1 MTERFFYGWVVLAAA
16 FVIITMSI
24 GTLFTLGV
32 FLKPIE
38 ESMGWSRSGI
48 GAIGLFNW
56 IVMGVGGV
64 VSGFVSDRLGTRRVV
79 LVGAALLGL
88 GLVLSSHVQQVWQ
101 FYVTFGLLVGAGVSA
116 FYVPLTVL
124 AIKWFEGRRGMAA
137 AVVSTGNGLGILAL
151 APLTRWLINEF
162 DWRVAFLVLGNLA
175 WVVVVPCALLL
186 RQPAGGHPA
195 GGQPFGGQAF
205 ISSGSSAAGAQ
216 IWPPHSPGGGQAFT
230 SSGSSAAGAQE
241 WPPRSP
247 GGGQAFTS
255 SGSSAAGA
263 QIWPPHSPSGGQPS
277 RGLAVGVAAAV
288 SARSPWATWPFW
300 AIALTHFF
308 CCAAHSGPLFHL
320 VSHAMDRGVTE
331 MAAAGILGASGL
343 TSMFGRVGAGIV
355 ADRVG
360 PKRTLLA
367 ALSLQ
372 AVLVLLYL
380 FATST
385 GALYTV
391 SLAFGVA
398 YGGAMPLYALVT
410 REYFGERVLGT
421 AYGAVFF
428 ISCIGMG
435 LGSYAGGAIHDLL
448 GTYQWLF
455 LGSFAIGVM
464 AVVLGMTLR
473 PPVAVSLPG
482 PSPALGA

>member
-1 MTERFFYGWVVLAAA
+1 MTQRFFYGWVVLAAA

-38 ESMGWSRSGI
+38 DSMGWSRSGI

-56 IVMGVGGV
+56 VVMGVGGV

-79 LVGAALLGL
+79 LVGAVLLGL
-88 GLVLSSHVQQVWQ
+88 GLVLSSHVQDVWQ
-101 FYVTFGLLVGAGVSA
+101 LYVTFGLLVGAGVST

-124 AIKWFEGRRGMAA
+124 AIKWFDGRRGMAA

-175 WVVVVPCALLL
+175 WVVVIPSALLL
-186 RQPAGGHPA
+186 KGPAGRP
-195 GGQPFGGQAF
+195 GGGLPFS
-205 ISSGSSAAGAQ
+205 SSGSSAAGAQ
-216 IWPPHSPGGGQAFT
+216 RWPPHSPSGGLPAGGLPFS
-230 SSGSSAAGAQE
+230 SSGSSAAGAQ
-241 WPPRSP
+241 R
-247 GGGQAFTS
+247 
-255 SGSSAAGA
+255 
-263 QIWPPHSPSGGQPS
+263 WPPHSPTGGQPAG
-277 RGLAVGVAAAV
+277 GLPAGGQPVAGGAA
-288 SARSPWATWPFW
+288 PWATWPFW
-300 AIALTHFF
+300 AIALTHFC

-320 VSHAMDRGVTE
+320 VSHAMDQGVDR
-331 MAAAGILGASGL
+331 MAAASILGASGL
-343 TSMFGRVGAGIV
+343 TSIFGRVGAGIV

-360 PKRTLLA
+360 AKPTLLA
-367 ALSLQ
+367 ALTLQ
-372 AVLVLLYL
+372 AVLVLFYL
-380 FATST
+380 FAAGT
-385 GALYTV
+385 GGLYVV

-410 REYFGERVLGT
+410 REYFGERILGT
-421 AYGAVFF
+421 AYGGVFF

-435 LGSYAGGAIHDLL
+435 LGSYAGGAIHDAL

-455 LGSFAIGVM
+455 LGSFAIGAM
-464 AVVLGMTLR
+464 AIVLGVTLR
-473 PPVAVSLPG
+473 PPRAT
-482 PSPALGA
+482 PATRPMPAMGG

>member
-1 MTERFFYGWVVLAAA
+1 MKDRIFYGWVVLGAA

-56 IVMGVGGV
+56 IVMGAGGV

-79 LVGAALLGL
+79 LAGAGVLGL
-88 GLVLSSHVQQVWQ
+88 GLVLSSHVQHVWQ
-101 FYVTFGLLVGAGVSA
+101 FYLTFGLLVGAGVSA

-137 AVVSTGNGLGILAL
+137 AVVSAGNGLGILAL
-151 APLTRWLINEF
+151 APLSRWLINEF

-186 RQPAGGHPA
+186 KQP
-195 GGQPFGGQAF
+195 GGQP
-205 ISSGSSAAGAQ
+205 SSSLGSLDAGAQ
-216 IWPPHSPGGGQAFT
+216 T
-230 SSGSSAAGAQE
+230 
-241 WPPRSP
+241 
-247 GGGQAFTS
+247 
-255 SGSSAAGA
+255 
-263 QIWPPHSPSGGQPS
+263 WPPHSPSGGQPFGPPQLNGQ
-277 RGLAVGVAAAV
+277 R
-288 SARSPWATWPFW
+288 PWRTWPFW
-300 AIALTHFF
+300 AIALTHFC

-320 VSHAMDRGVTE
+320 VSHAMDQGVARMT
-331 MAAAGILGASGL
+331 AASILGVSGL
-343 TSMFGRVGAGIV
+343 TSIFGRVGTGIV

-360 PKRTLLA
+360 AKPTLLA
-367 ALSLQ
+367 ALTAQ
-372 AVLVLLYL
+372 AVLIFLYL
-380 FATST
+380 FATSA
-385 GALYTV
+385 GALYAL

-455 LGSFAIGVM
+455 LGSFGIGAM
-464 AVVLGMTLR
+464 AVLLGVTLKPPMPIAGGR
-473 PPVAVSLPG
+473 PYPAPG
-482 PSPALGA
+482 A

>member
-1 MTERFFYGWVVLAAA
+1 MTQRFFYGWVVLAAA

-32 FLKPIE
+32 FLRPIE
-38 ESMGWSRSGI
+38 EAMGWSRSGI

-56 IVMGVGGV
+56 IVMGAGGV

-79 LVGAALLGL
+79 MVGAVLLGL
-88 GLVLSSHVQQVWQ
+88 GLVLSSQVQQVWQ
-101 FYVTFGLLVGAGVSA
+101 LYVTFGLLVGAGVSA

-137 AVVSTGNGLGILAL
+137 AVVSAGNGLGILAL
-151 APLTRWLINEF
+151 APLSRWLISEF

-175 WVVVVPCALLL
+175 WVVALPSAWLL
-186 RQPAGGHPA
+186 RDPS
-195 GGQPFGGQAF
+195 GGQPSGKLPF
-205 ISSGSSAAGAQ
+205 SSSSSSNAGAQ
-216 IWPPHSPGGGQAFT
+216 K
-230 SSGSSAAGAQE
+230 
-241 WPPRSP
+241 
-247 GGGQAFTS
+247 
-255 SGSSAAGA
+255 
-263 QIWPPHSPSGGQPS
+263 WPPHSPSGGQPVRAS
-277 RGLAVGVAAAV
+277 GSDG
-288 SARSPWATWPFW
+288 RSPWSTWPFW
-300 AIALTHFF
+300 AIALTHFC

-320 VSHAMDRGVTE
+320 VSHAMDQGVPK

-343 TSMFGRVGAGIV
+343 TSIFGRIGTGIV

-360 PKRTLLA
+360 AKGTLLS

-372 AVLVLLYL
+372 AALIFLYL
-380 FATST
+380 FATSA
-385 GALYTV
+385 GALWAV

-410 REYFGERVLGT
+410 RECFGERALGT
-421 AYGAVFF
+421 AYGGVFF
-428 ISCIGMG
+428 VSCIGMG

-455 LGSFAIGVM
+455 LGSFAIGMM
-464 AVVLGMTLR
+464 AIVLGVTLR
-473 PPVAVSLPG
+473 APVAVRMPR
-482 PSPALGA
+482 PSPALGG

>member
-1 MTERFFYGWVVLAAA
+1 MTQRFFYGWVVLGAA

-32 FLKPIE
+32 FLRPIE

-56 IVMGVGGV
+56 IVMGAGGV

-79 LVGAALLGL
+79 MVGAILLGL
-88 GLVLSSHVQQVWQ
+88 GLVLSSYVQQVWQ
-101 FYVTFGLLVGAGVSA
+101 LYVTFGLLVGAGVSA

-137 AVVSTGNGLGILAL
+137 AVVSAGNGLGILAL
-151 APLTRWLINEF
+151 APLSRWLINEF

-175 WVVVVPCALLL
+175 WVVVLPSALLL
-186 RQPAGGHPA
+186 RGPGGQPAGRL
-195 GGQPFGGQAF
+195 PF
-205 ISSGSSAAGAQ
+205 SSSSLSNAGAQ
-216 IWPPHSPGGGQAFT
+216 K
-230 SSGSSAAGAQE
+230 
-241 WPPRSP
+241 
-247 GGGQAFTS
+247 
-255 SGSSAAGA
+255 
-263 QIWPPHSPSGGQPS
+263 WPPHSPSGGQPFPATPPV
-277 RGLAVGVAAAV
+277 LASGAG
-288 SARSPWATWPFW
+288 SPWATWPFW
-300 AIALTHFF
+300 AIALTHFC

-320 VSHAMDRGVTE
+320 VSHAMDLGVPK
-331 MAAAGILGASGL
+331 MAAAGILGVSGL
-343 TSMFGRVGAGIV
+343 TSIFGRIGTGMV

-360 PKRTLLA
+360 AKRTLLS

-372 AVLVLLYL
+372 AGLISLYL
-380 FATST
+380 FATSA
-385 GALYTV
+385 GELWAL

-421 AYGAVFF
+421 AYGGVFF

-455 LGSFAIGVM
+455 LGSFAIGMM
-464 AVVLGMTLR
+464 AIVLGVTLR
-473 PPVAVSLPG
+473 APVTVPVPR

>member
-1 MTERFFYGWVVLAAA
+1 MVLAAA

-32 FLKPIE
+32 FLQPIE
-38 ESMGWSRSGI
+38 ESLGWSRSGI

-56 IVMGVGGV
+56 IVMGAGGV

-88 GLVLSSHVQQVWQ
+88 GLVLSSYVQEMWQ
-101 FYVTFGLLVGAGVSA
+101 LYVSFGLLVGAGVST

-137 AVVSTGNGLGILAL
+137 AVVSAGNGLGILAL
-151 APLTRWLINEF
+151 APLTRWLINEL
-162 DWRVAFLVLGNLA
+162 DWRAAFLVLGNLA

-186 RQPAGGHPA
+186 RAPDGQPAGKF
-195 GGQPFGGQAF
+195 PF
-205 ISSGSSAAGAQ
+205 SSSSSSSAGAQ
-216 IWPPHSPGGGQAFT
+216 K
-230 SSGSSAAGAQE
+230 
-241 WPPRSP
+241 
-247 GGGQAFTS
+247 
-255 SGSSAAGA
+255 
-263 QIWPPHSPSGGQPS
+263 WPPHSPSGGQPS
-277 RGLAVGVAAAV
+277 RALGFDGRA
-288 SARSPWATWPFW
+288 PWGTWPFW
-300 AIALTHFF
+300 AIALTHFC

-320 VSHAMDRGVTE
+320 VTHAMEQGVGK
-331 MAAAGILGASGL
+331 MAAASILGASGL
-343 TSMFGRVGAGIV
+343 TSIFGRIGTGIV

-360 PKRTLLA
+360 AKRTLLS

-372 AVLVLLYL
+372 AVLIFLYL
-380 FATST
+380 FATSA
-385 GALYTV
+385 GALYAL

-398 YGGAMPLYALVT
+398 YGGAMPLYPVVT
-410 REYFGERVLGT
+410 REHFGERLLGT
-421 AYGAVFF
+421 AYGGVFF

-455 LGSFAIGVM
+455 LGSFAIAVM
-464 AVVLGMTLR
+464 AVVLGVTLR
-473 PPVAVSLPG
+473 PPAAIPTAR
-482 PSPALGA
+482 PSPAMGG

>member
-1 MTERFFYGWVVLAAA
+1 
-16 FVIITMSI
+16 
-24 GTLFTLGV
+24 
-32 FLKPIE
+32 
-38 ESMGWSRSGI
+38 
-48 GAIGLFNW
+48 
-56 IVMGVGGV
+56 
-64 VSGFVSDRLGTRRVV
+64 
-79 LVGAALLGL
+79 
-88 GLVLSSHVQQVWQ
+88 
-101 FYVTFGLLVGAGVSA
+101 VSA

-137 AVVSTGNGLGILAL
+137 SVVSAGNGLGILAL

-175 WVVVVPCALLL
+175 WVVVLPTALLL
-186 RQPAGGHPA
+186 RPPGGQPAGG
-195 GGQPFGGQAF
+195 GQPSGTLPF
-205 ISSGSSAAGAQ
+205 SSSSLSNAGAQ
-216 IWPPHSPGGGQAFT
+216 K
-230 SSGSSAAGAQE
+230 
-241 WPPRSP
+241 
-247 GGGQAFTS
+247 
-255 SGSSAAGA
+255 
-263 QIWPPHSPSGGQPS
+263 WPPHSPSGGQPFPAPS
-277 RGLAVGVAAAV
+277 PVLA
-288 SARSPWATWPFW
+288 SASPWGTWPFW
-300 AIALTHFF
+300 AIALTHFC

-320 VSHAMDRGVTE
+320 VSHAMDQGVPK

-343 TSMFGRVGAGIV
+343 TSIFGRIGTGIV

-360 PKRTLLA
+360 AKGTLLT

-372 AVLVLLYL
+372 AALIFLYL
-380 FATST
+380 FATSA
-385 GALYTV
+385 GALWAL

-421 AYGAVFF
+421 AYGGVFF

-455 LGSFAIGVM
+455 LGSFAIGMM
-464 AVVLGMTLR
+464 AIVLGVTLR
-473 PPVAVSLPG
+473 APVAVPVPR

>member
-1 MTERFFYGWVVLAAA
+1 MTQRFFYGWVVLAAA

-32 FLKPIE
+32 FLQPIE
-38 ESMGWSRSGI
+38 QSMGWSRSGI

-56 IVMGVGGV
+56 IVMGAGGV

-79 LVGAALLGL
+79 LVGAMLLGL
-88 GLVLSSHVQQVWQ
+88 GLVLSSYVQHLWQ
-101 FYVTFGLLVGAGVSA
+101 LYVSFGLLVGAGVSA

-137 AVVSTGNGLGILAL
+137 SVVSAGNGLGILAL

-175 WVVVVPCALLL
+175 WVAVLPTAMLL
-186 RQPAGGHPA
+186 RGPAGRTSVRSA
-195 GGQPFGGQAF
+195 GDADARL
-205 ISSGSSAAGAQ
+205 SADWGSAGA
-216 IWPPHSPGGGQAFT
+216 ISGPPHM
-230 SSGSSAAGAQE
+230 
-241 WPPRSP
+241 
-247 GGGQAFTS
+247 
-255 SGSSAAGA
+255 
-263 QIWPPHSPSGGQPS
+263 
-277 RGLAVGVAAAV
+277 VG
-288 SARSPWATWPFW
+288 SPWASWPFW
-300 AIALTHFF
+300 AIALTHFC

-320 VSHAMDRGVTE
+320 VSHAMDQGVPK

-343 TSMFGRVGAGIV
+343 TSIFGRIGTGIV

-360 PKRTLLA
+360 AKGTLLS

-372 AVLVLLYL
+372 AALIFLYL
-380 FATST
+380 FATSA
-385 GALYTV
+385 GALWAL

-421 AYGAVFF
+421 AYGGVFF

-455 LGSFAIGVM
+455 LGSFAIGMM
-464 AVVLGMTLR
+464 AIVLGMTLR
-473 PPVAVSLPG
+473 SPVAVPVPR
-482 PSPALGA
+482 PSPAMGA